1 MGSEFGFLI
10 AFFAIFYL
18 LFLGAAI
25 LMYVLQSLAL
35 FNLAKKRGIQNY
47 GLAWVPIGSSWILGK
62 LADDVNI
69 CRRNKRTHF
78 ARNLLVLNIAYLASF
93 VLVYIGAFALGIT
106 IAMEEMMSGVA
117 STAGPAI
124 ILVAVLLWLVLVALI
139 IAIHVLFY
147 MALYR
152 VFYGY
157 AEENAVIFTVLSI
170 FFSILLPIFLFVIR
184 NRELLPPD
192 PTTFVQN
199 GYPVYPDM
207 YSANPNQTNENNF
220 ENNSNNGGQY

>member
-25 LMYVLQSLAL
+25 VMYVLQSLAL

-78 ARNLLVLNIAYLASF
+78 ARNLLVLNIAYLAFF

-139 IAIHVLFY
+139 IAINVLFY

-170 FFSILLPIFLFVIR
+170 FFSILQPIFLFVIR

>member
-139 IAIHVLFY
+139 IAINVLFY

>member
-1 MGSEFGFLI
+1 
-10 AFFAIFYL
+10 
-18 LFLGAAI
+18 
-25 LMYVLQSLAL
+25 
-35 FNLAKKRGIQNY
+35 
-47 GLAWVPIGSSWILGK
+47 LGK

-139 IAIHVLFY
+139 IAINVLFY